1 MWVLCRS
8 LCRPHLAHWAA
19 LKCLLSCRRSC
30 QWSRRSQAPVQGHQS
45 QAAVHINRHFGGC
58 SGRLGNC
65 PELLE
70 VRRGEKTKK
79 PSESLNCSLLP
90 DDVGAAH
97 PQHSC
102 SPSSRKT
109 LHLDIS
115 QAFYSGQFW
124 LWRLKIK
131 GDRILCVVV
140 MLCWCCSV
148 DGDGPDKA

>member
-1 MWVLCRS
+1 MIHLQVLNMLDVSLVSVPVPPPPGALSSTEVSPQLQAKLPVKQTQPSSCPRS
-8 LCRPHLAHWAA
+8 
-19 LKCLLSCRRSC
+19 
-30 QWSRRSQAPVQGHQS
+30 PVPAS
-45 QAAVHINRHFGGC
+45 SHINRHFGGC

-124 LWRLKIK
+124 L
-131 GDRILCVVV
+131 
-140 MLCWCCSV
+140 
-148 DGDGPDKA
+148 